1 MKPND
6 KQTTE
11 LDPDLVLEESPDPL
25 ADALEPYRASSE
37 NPSPDAQQRVGP
49 FVIMDQLAEGA
60 TAEIF
65 RAKYQP
71 EVGGAPDLPLQ
82 PDDVVV
88 VKLLRD
94 HASAS
99 SNDWDRINT
108 EAELL
113 VLLDHPS
120 LVRAVSRGM
129 SEGRIWLA
137 MEYIEGETLS
147 LVVDAFSRANMRM
160 KPELAICL
168 AADVCAGLA
177 ALHSLVDAR
186 SQNLGLVHRD
196 ISPRNILLDLEGRA
210 RLIDFG
216 NVWRPANGTPQP
228 TIVGTPGY
236 LSPEQARGE
245 ALTQASDVYALGLLL
260 FEWLTS
266 RAAYDVAALPDS
278 TILAM
283 HGQGVRDDWPDDV
296 VVPDAL
302 RSLVE
307 GALRIDPAARPANAS
322 VLFHELAS
330 MVPPGDSA
338 RRALRLVARDLLR
351 SNAERPP
358 PLFV

>member
-1 MKPND
+1 MKRND
-6 KQTTE
+6 RKTSE
-11 LDPDLVLEESPDPL
+11 LDPEQVLEEAPDPL
-25 ADALEPYRASSE
+25 ADALEPYRETEQAASPE
-37 NPSPDAQQRVGP
+37 RRTRVGP
-49 FVIMDQLAEGA
+49 FVLMDQLAEGA
-60 TAEIF
+60 TADIY

-71 EVGGAPDLPLQ
+71 EAGESHQLALQ

-88 VKLLRD
+88 VKLLRE
-94 HASAS
+94 HTSASAT
-99 SNDWDRINT
+99 DWDRVNT

-120 LVRAVSRGM
+120 LVRAISRGM

-137 MEYIEGETLS
+137 LEYIEGETLS
-147 LVVDAFSRANMRM
+147 LVVDAFARANMRM
-160 KPELAICL
+160 KPELALCL

-177 ALHSLVDAR
+177 ALHGLVDAR

-196 ISPRNILLDLEGRA
+196 ISPRNILLDLEGHA

-216 NVWRPANGTPQP
+216 NVWRPANGTPQR

-245 ALTQASDVYALGLLL
+245 PLTQASDVYALGVLL

-266 RAAYDVAALPDS
+266 RPAYDVAALPDS

-283 HGQGVRDDWPDDV
+283 HGQGVRDDWPDDIA
-296 VVPDAL
+296 VPAAL
-302 RSLVE
+302 RALVE
-307 GALRIDPAARPANAS
+307 AALQNDPAARPANAA
-322 VLFHELAS
+322 VFFHELTS
-330 MVPPGDSA
+330 MVPTGDSA

>member
-1 MKPND
+1 MKRDD

-11 LDPDLVLEESPDPL
+11 LEPEQVLEEKPDLL
-25 ADALEPYRASSE
+25 AAALEDYRTPIASFVPGE
-37 NPSPDAQQRVGP
+37 LTRVGP

-60 TAEIF
+60 TADIY
-65 RAKYQP
+65 RARYQP
-71 EVGGAPDLPLQ
+71 GEGERQEFSLQ
-82 PDDVVV
+82 PNDVVV
-88 VKLLRD
+88 IKLLRNL
-94 HASAS
+94 AGGS
-99 SNDWDRINT
+99 SNDWDRVNT

-113 VLLDHPS
+113 LLLDHPA
-120 LVRAVSRGM
+120 LVRSITRGM
-129 SEGRIWLA
+129 SHGRIWMAL
-137 MEYIEGETLS
+137 EYIEGETLS

-160 KPELAICL
+160 KPDLAICL

-177 ALHSLVDAR
+177 ALHGLVDAR

-196 ISPRNILLDLEGRA
+196 ISPRNILLDLDGRA

-216 NVWRPANGTPQP
+216 NVWRPTHVVAKPS
-228 TIVGTPGY
+228 IVGTPGY

-245 ALTQASDVYALGLLL
+245 TLTQASDVYVLGLLL

-266 RAAYDVAALPDS
+266 RPAYDVASLPDS

-283 HGQGVRDDWPDDV
+283 HGQGVREDWPEDV
-296 VVPDAL
+296 VVPEPLRDLIETAL
-302 RSLVE
+302 L
-307 GALRIDPAARPANAS
+307 LDPGARPADAAE
-322 VLFHELAS
+322 FYHRLAP
-330 MVPPGDSA
+330 MLPKGDSA